1 MSIKN
6 EILTLI
12 KSKTK
17 LSSSVTETTHLY
29 KDLHFDSLS
38 YVSLLMAVVNHFNV
52 TIGLPEMGRCLVVG
66 QMIELVEEKIR
77 RE

>member
-38 YVSLLMAVVNHFNV
+38 YVSLLMAVENHFNV
-52 TIGLPEMGRCLVVG
+52 TIRLPEMGRCLVVG

>member
-29 KDLHFDSLS
+29 KYLHFDSLS
-38 YVSLLMAVVNHFNV
+38 YVSLLMAVENHFNV